1 MIEGL
6 IKSSLGTRLFVF
18 LMAIFVA
25 CAGWYAYSNLTI
37 EAFPDPTD
45 TQVQVIT
52 IYPGQP
58 SEEVERR
65 VSIPLERALNG
76 VPGLYRLRSISLF
89 GLSLVTLTFDDGVEP
104 LVARQ
109 QIMER
114 IPDANLPTGISPDLG
129 PLATP
134 IGEVYRYTL
143 EGAGADPMTL
153 RTVQDWVVRPAIMRV
168 QGVAD
173 VVSYGGLVKEIHVE
187 PDPTKMAALG
197 VVLDDLFQALSKAS
211 QNASGGSIERGSEL
225 FVIRSVGTFKS
236 LQDIGMVRVGF
247 HAGVPVKVSDV
258 ATVTV
263 GFLPRQG
270 VVTRGNNN
278 DAVQGIVLM
287 RRGMNPSVVLAGL
300 RTRLEELHAR
310 ALPDGIPTW
319 NFKDRGN
326 QVDVALQ
333 TSDENGQQ
341 IQHPLGVFA
350 GPCTAGKP
358 DPATLARAT
367 CGTIELTAVARG
379 DEIAAMK
386 GPEELA
392 RFRALK
398 IRIVP
403 FYDRTELVNTTL
415 DTVFHNLGE
424 GALLVSVVLFVF
436 LLSVRASLV
445 VTLVIPLSLAAS
457 FIYLHVRG
465 MSANLLSMGAVDFG
479 IIVDGAVILVEH
491 VFGHAAGDDYQR
503 QSSAQRIDTIYH
515 AAREVAKPTLFS
527 LLIIVAAYLPIFAL
541 QRVEGRIFA
550 PMAHTVV
557 SALVGAM
564 LVSFTLVPVLS
575 FFALRR
581 HKKIR
586 ESPVLKA
593 ARKAYDPL
601 LMGAMR
607 NPAAILIG
615 ALAVLYAGV
624 ELGPRLGTEFLPEL
638 NEGALYVTFTL
649 PAPISLTE
657 GRKLTPKITA
667 LMRKDRKPKPGELD
681 EHGNPKQWGDMPE
694 VTELLTQLGR
704 PEDGTDPTLPSNL
717 EIFVKMRPMKEWR
730 SQIKTLDDVIEIM
743 DENLKSIPGL
753 EYNFSQPIRDNVAEN
768 ISGQFG
774 QVAVKIYGDDL
785 GQLQTL
791 AESIEGEIGKVA
803 GVADLGIVRAS
814 EQPSIS
820 VVPKREA
827 LTRWDLDLGSLQD
840 YLETALSGHTA
851 TDLWEA
857 EKRFDVTVRLPIGAR
872 GSIEAIRNL
881 RVPLKDGSIVPVKA
895 LATVTM
901 GSSRAVIT
909 RENGKRYVGIRMNVR
924 NRDLGS
930 FIAEAQNRV
939 AANVKLPVG
948 YDILWGGEFEN
959 QQRAMKR
966 LTLVLPLSLLL
977 TFLLL
982 FSAFGTVWDATIILL
997 NLPVALI
1004 GGFVG
1009 LALVGMTLSVSAAV
1023 GFIALLG
1030 QAVLNGVLV
1039 VSAIR
1044 ARLDRGEDLWTAT
1057 IQGAR
1062 ERLRAILMTALLA
1075 ALGLLPAA
1083 MSHAIGSE
1091 TQRPIAV
1098 VVVSGTISSAILTL
1112 IVLPVSYYW
1121 AGAARNWF
1129 RQRRGG
1135 DPPTD
1140 IPRATAG

>member
-6 IKSSLGTRLFVF
+6 VKSSLHTRLLVF
-18 LMAIFVA
+18 ILAVFVA
-25 CAGWYAYSNLTI
+25 AAGYYSYSNLTI

-52 IYPGQP
+52 IYAGQP

-76 VPGLYRLRSISLF
+76 VPGLFRLRSISLF
-89 GLSLVTLTFDDGVEP
+89 GLSLVTLTFEDGVEP

-114 IPDANLPTGISPDLG
+114 IPDANLPPGIEPDLG

-143 EGAGADPMTL
+143 EGQGADPMTL

-168 QGVAD
+168 PGVAD

-187 PDPTKMAALG
+187 PDPTKMAQDG

-211 QNASGGSIERGSEL
+211 QNASGGSIERGTEL
-225 FVIRSVGTFKS
+225 FVIRSVGTFRS
-236 LQDIGMVRVGF
+236 LEDIGKVRVGY

-258 ATVTV
+258 ATITV
-263 GFLPRQG
+263 GYQPRQG
-270 VVTRGNNN
+270 VVTRGANQ
-278 DAVQGIVLM
+278 DAVEGIVLM
-287 RRGMNPSVVLAGL
+287 RRGQNPSVVLEAL
-300 RTRLEELHAR
+300 RKRIDELHEHS
-310 ALPDGIPTW
+310 LPTGIPNW
-319 NFKDRGN
+319 VVSPKGE
-326 QVDVALQ
+326 VSIQ

-341 IQHPLGVFA
+341 QSHPLGTFNGCKVVD
-350 GPCTAGKP
+350 PKVVCTG
-358 DPATLARAT
+358 ATLEWKQQGEDIVVTNGAT
-367 CGTIELTAVARG
+367 ELT
-379 DEIAAMK
+379 
-386 GPEELA
+386 
-392 RFRALK
+392 RFRPLR
-398 IRIVP
+398 IRVSP
-403 FYDRTELVNTTL
+403 FYDRTDLVDTTL
-415 DTVFHNLGE
+415 HTVFHNLAE
-424 GALLVSVVLFVF
+424 GALLVSGVLFIF
-436 LLSVRASLV
+436 LLSLRASLV

-457 FIYLHVRG
+457 FIYLHARG

-491 VFGHAAGDDYQR
+491 VFGHCAGDEYQR
-503 QSSAQRIDTIYH
+503 MPPERRIESIFQ
-515 AAREVAKPTLFS
+515 AAREVARPTLYS

-557 SALVGAM
+557 SALIGAM

-575 FFALRR
+575 FFALRK
-581 HKKIR
+581 HKKVR
-586 ESPVLKA
+586 ESPVLRV
-593 ARKAYDPL
+593 ARKAYDPVL
-601 LMGAMR
+601 ISSMR
-607 NPAAILIG
+607 NPAAVLVA
-615 ALAVLYAGV
+615 ALCLVCAGY
-624 ELGPRLGTEFLPEL
+624 ELAPRLGTEFLPEL
-638 NEGALYVTFTL
+638 NEGSLYVTFTL

-667 LMRKDRKPKPGELD
+667 LMRKDV
-681 EHGNPKQWGDMPE
+681 PE
-694 VTELLTQLGR
+694 VTELLSQLGR

-717 EIFVKMRPMKEWR
+717 EVFVKLKPMSEWR
-730 SQIKTLDDVIEIM
+730 DNIHTLDDIVDIM
-743 DENLKSIPGL
+743 DKNLKAMPGL

-785 GQLQTL
+785 TQLQSL
-791 AESIEGEIGKVA
+791 AEAMEGEIGKVA

-820 VVPKREA
+820 VTPRREM
-827 LTRWDLDLGSLQD
+827 LTHWDLDLGSLQD

-851 TDLWEA
+851 SELWEA
-857 EKRFDVTVRLPIGAR
+857 EKRFDVTVRLPLAAR
-872 GSIEAIRNL
+872 HSIEAIRNL
-881 RVPLKDGSIVPVKA
+881 RVPLKDGSLVPMRA
-895 LATVTM
+895 LADVDL

-930 FIAEAQNRV
+930 FIAEAQQRV
-939 AANVKLPVG
+939 AEHVKLPVG
-948 YDILWGGEFEN
+948 YDLLWGGEFEN

-966 LTLVLPLSLLL
+966 LSLVLPLSILL

-997 NLPVALI
+997 NMPVALL
-1004 GGFVG
+1004 GGLV
-1009 LALVGMTLSVSAAV
+1009 ALGMAGMTLSVSAAV

-1044 ARLDRGEDLWTAT
+1044 ARLDRGQDLWTAT
-1057 IQGAR
+1057 IEGAR

-1075 ALGLLPAA
+1075 SLGLLPAA

-1098 VVVSGTISSAILTL
+1098 VVVGGTISSALLTL

-1121 AGAARNWF
+1121 AGVARQWF
-1129 RQRRGG
+1129 HRRRGKDVG
-1135 DPPTD
+1135 PDV
-1140 IPRATAG
+1140 PRATAE

>member
-6 IKSSLGTRLFVF
+6 VKGSLQTRLLVF
-18 LMAIFVA
+18 ILAVFVA
-25 CAGWYAYSNLTI
+25 AGGWYAYSNLTI

-76 VPGLYRLRSISLF
+76 VPGLFRLRSISLF
-89 GLSLVTLTFDDGVEP
+89 GLSLVTLTFEDGVEP

-114 IPDANLPTGISPDLG
+114 IPDANLPPGIEPDLG

-143 EGAGADPMTL
+143 EGRGADPMTL
-153 RTVQDWVVRPAIMRV
+153 RTIQDWVVRPALMRV
-168 QGVAD
+168 PGVAD

-187 PDPTKMAALG
+187 PDPTKMASLG

-211 QNASGGSIERGSEL
+211 ENASGGSIERGSEL
-225 FVIRSVGTFKS
+225 FVIRSIGTFQS
-236 LQDIGMVRVGF
+236 TDDIAKVRVGF
-247 HAGVPVKVSDV
+247 HAGVPVRVSDV

-263 GFLPRQG
+263 GYQPRQG
-270 VVTRGNNN
+270 VVTRGTN
-278 DAVQGIVLM
+278 DDTVEGIVLM
-287 RRGMNPSVVLAGL
+287 RRGQNPSVVLGAL
-300 RTRLEELHAR
+300 RQRVEELHAR
-310 ALPDGIPTW
+310 ALPDGI
-319 NFKDRGN
+319 R
-326 QVDVALQ
+326 
-333 TSDENGQQ
+333 
-341 IQHPLGVFA
+341 I
-350 GPCTAGKP
+350 
-358 DPATLARAT
+358 RA
-367 CGTIELTAVARG
+367 
-379 DEIAAMK
+379 
-386 GPEELA
+386 
-392 RFRALK
+392 
-398 IRIVP
+398 
-403 FYDRTELVNTTL
+403 FYDRTELVDTTL
-415 DTVFHNLGE
+415 DTVFHNLAE

-436 LLSVRASLV
+436 LLSIRASLV
-445 VTLVIPLSLAAS
+445 VTIVIPLSLAAS
-457 FIYLHVRG
+457 FIYLHARG

-491 VFGHAAGDDYQR
+491 VFGHCAGDDYEHKTE
-503 QSSAQRIDTIYH
+503 AERIASIYG
-515 AAREVAKPTLFS
+515 AAREVARPTLFS

-564 LVSFTLVPVLS
+564 LVSFTLVPALS

-586 ESPVLKA
+586 ESPVLRV
-593 ARKAYDPL
+593 ARTAYDPVL
-601 LMGAMR
+601 LGAMR
-607 NPAAILIG
+607 NPAAVLIG
-615 ALAVLYAGV
+615 ALALVYAGV

-649 PAPISLTE
+649 PASISLTE

-667 LMRKDRKPKPGELD
+667 LMQKDL
-681 EHGNPKQWGDMPE
+681 PE
-694 VTELLTQLGR
+694 VVELLSQLGR

-717 EIFVKMRPMKEWR
+717 EVFVKLRPMKEWR
-730 SQIKTLDDVIEIM
+730 TNIHTLDDIVDVM
-743 DENLKSIPGL
+743 NKNLKAIPGL

-785 GQLQTL
+785 QQLQAIAGAMET
-791 AESIEGEIGKVA
+791 EIGKVA

-820 VVPKREA
+820 VSPKRDA
-827 LTRWDLDLGSLQD
+827 LTRWDLDLSSLQD

-851 TDLWEA
+851 SELWDA
-857 EKRFDVTVRLPIGAR
+857 EKRFDVTVRLPVAAR
-872 GSIEAIRNL
+872 HSIEMIRNL
-881 RVPLKDGSIVPVKA
+881 RVPLKDGSIVPVRA
-895 LATVTM
+895 LADVTL

-930 FIAEAQNRV
+930 FIAEAQQRV

-948 YDILWGGEFEN
+948 YDLLWGGEFEN

-982 FSAFGTVWDATIILL
+982 FSAFGTVWDATIILI
-997 NLPVALI
+997 NLPVALL
-1004 GGFVG
+1004 GGLLG
-1009 LALVGMTLSVSAAV
+1009 LSLVGMTLSVSAAV

-1044 ARLDRGEDLWTAT
+1044 ARVDRGQDLWTAT
-1057 IQGAR
+1057 IEGAR

-1075 ALGLLPAA
+1075 SLGLLPAA

-1098 VVVSGTISSAILTL
+1098 VVVGGTISSALLTL

-1121 AGAARNWF
+1121 AGAARRWLRN
-1129 RQRRGG
+1129 RRGAL
-1135 DPPTD
+1135 DVL
-1140 IPRATAG
+1140 

>member
-6 IKSSLGTRLFVF
+6 IKGSLSTRLLVF
-18 LMAIFVA
+18 ILAVFVA
-25 CAGWYAYSNLTI
+25 AAGYYAYSNLTI

-76 VPGLYRLRSISLF
+76 VPGLFRLRSISLF
-89 GLSLVTLTFDDGVEP
+89 GLSLVTLTFEDGVEP

-114 IPDANLPTGISPDLG
+114 IPDAGLPQGIEPDLG

-153 RTVQDWVVRPAIMRV
+153 RTVQDWVVVPALKRV
-168 QGVAD
+168 PGVAD

-187 PDPTKMAALG
+187 PDPTKMAATG
-197 VVLDDLFQALSKAS
+197 VVLDDIFQALSKAS
-211 QNASGGSIERGSEL
+211 QNASGGSIERGAEL

-236 LQDIGMVRVGF
+236 LDDIGKVRVGF
-247 HAGVPVKVSDV
+247 HSGVPVKVSDV
-258 ATVTV
+258 ATI
-263 GFLPRQG
+263 GFGYAPRQG
-270 VVTRGNNN
+270 VVTRGDN
-278 DAVQGIVLM
+278 DDTVEGIVLM
-287 RRGMNPSVVLAGL
+287 RRGQNPSVVLAAL
-300 RTRLEELHAR
+300 RERIAELHAHSLPNGLP
-310 ALPDGIPTW
+310 AWVLKPDGNKT
-319 NFKDRGN
+319 DVVMQLADESGHE
-326 QVDVALQ
+326 VD
-333 TSDENGQQ
+333 
-341 IQHPLGVFA
+341 HPVGSYD
-350 GPCTAGKP
+350 GKCEMM
-358 DPATLARAT
+358 ARAPPGT
-367 CGTIELTAVARG
+367 LGGVKCGGVELHAIAQGLDVHVDEVAG
-379 DEIAAMK
+379 AAPAK
-386 GPEELA
+386 ELVRA
-392 RFRALK
+392 RAIK
-398 IRIVP
+398 IRLNP
-403 FYDRTELVNTTL
+403 FYDRTDLVDTTL
-415 DTVFHNLGE
+415 DTVFHNLAE
-424 GALLVSVVLFVF
+424 GALLVSIVLFIF

-445 VTLVIPLSLAAS
+445 VALVIPLSLAAS
-457 FIYLHVRG
+457 FIYLHMRG

-491 VFGHAAGDDYQR
+491 VFGHVAGEEYQH
-503 QSSAQRIDTIYH
+503 QTPGQRIQSITH
-515 AAREVAKPTLFS
+515 AAREVARPTLFS

-564 LVSFTLVPVLS
+564 LVSFTLVPVLC

-581 HKKIR
+581 HKKVKD
-586 ESPVLKA
+586 SPVLRVA
-593 ARKAYDPL
+593 SRAYAPV
-601 LMGAMR
+601 LMNAMK
-607 NPAAILIG
+607 NPI
-615 ALAVLYAGV
+615 AVLLGSLALVYAGI
-624 ELGPRLGTEFLPEL
+624 ELAPRLGTEFLPEL
-638 NEGALYVTFTL
+638 NEGALYVTYTL

-667 LMRKDRKPKPGELD
+667 LMRKDL
-681 EHGNPKQWGDMPE
+681 PE
-694 VTELLTQLGR
+694 VTELLSQLGR

-717 EIFVKMRPMKEWR
+717 EVFVKLKPMSEWR
-730 SQIKTLDDVIEIM
+730 SNIHSLDDIVEVM
-743 DENLKSIPGL
+743 NKNLKAIPGL

-774 QVAVKIYGDDL
+774 QVALKIYGDDL
-785 GQLQTL
+785 EQLQKL
-791 AESIEGEIGKVA
+791 AEAMEAQIANVA

-820 VVPKREA
+820 VTPNRDA

-840 YLETALSGHTA
+840 FLETALSGHTA
-851 TDLWEA
+851 SDFWEY
-857 EKRFDVTVRLPIGAR
+857 EKHFDVTVRLPLATR
-872 GSIEAIRNL
+872 HSVEAIRGL
-881 RVPLKDGSIVPVKA
+881 RVPLKDGSLVPVRA
-895 LATVTM
+895 LADVTM

-909 RENGKRYVGIRMNVR
+909 RENGKRYVGVRMNVR

-930 FIAEAQNRV
+930 FIAEAQQRV
-939 AANVKLPVG
+939 GEHVQMPVG
-948 YDILWGGEFEN
+948 YDVLWGGEFEN

-966 LTLVLPLSLLL
+966 LTLVLPLSILL

-997 NLPVALI
+997 NMPVALL
-1004 GGFVG
+1004 GGLLG
-1009 LALVGMTLSVSAAV
+1009 LSFVGMTLSVSAAV

-1044 ARLDRGEDLWTAT
+1044 TRIDRGQDLWTAT
-1057 IQGAR
+1057 IGGAR
-1062 ERLRAILMTALLA
+1062 DRLRAILMTALLA
-1075 ALGLLPAA
+1075 SLGLLPAA
-1083 MSHAIGSE
+1083 TSHAIGSE

-1098 VVVSGTISSAILTL
+1098 VVVGGTLSSALLTL
-1112 IVLPVSYYW
+1112 IVLPVTYYW
-1121 AGAARNWF
+1121 AGYLRAAWHR
-1129 RQRRGG
+1129 RRGEHVA
-1135 DPPTD
+1135 PEV
-1140 IPRATAG
+1140 PRATAE

>member
-6 IKSSLGTRLFVF
+6 VKSSLHTRLLVF
-18 LMAIFVA
+18 ILAVFVA
-25 CAGWYAYSNLTI
+25 AAGWYSYSNLTI

-76 VPGLYRLRSISLF
+76 VPGLFRLRSISLF
-89 GLSLVTLTFDDGVEP
+89 GLSLVTLTFEDGVEP

-114 IPDANLPTGISPDLG
+114 IPDANLPPGIEPDLG

-143 EGAGADPMTL
+143 EGQGADPMTL

-168 QGVAD
+168 PGVAD

-187 PDPTKMAALG
+187 PDPTKMAQDG

-211 QNASGGSIERGSEL
+211 QNASGGSIERGTEL
-225 FVIRSVGTFKS
+225 FVIRSVGTFRT
-236 LQDIGMVRVGF
+236 LEDIGKVRVGY

-258 ATVTV
+258 ATITV
-263 GFLPRQG
+263 GYQPRQG
-270 VVTRGNNN
+270 VVTREGNQ
-278 DAVQGIVLM
+278 DAVEGIVLM
-287 RRGMNPSVVLAGL
+287 RRGQNPSVVLDAL
-300 RTRLEELHAR
+300 RKRIKDLHEHS
-310 ALPDGIPTW
+310 LPTGIPSWVVTP
-319 NFKDRGN
+319 KGE
-326 QVDVALQ
+326 VSLQ

-341 IQHPLGVFA
+341 QDHPLGTFKGCKIA
-350 GPCTAGKP
+350 
-358 DPATLARAT
+358 DPKVTCADATLEWKQQGDDIVVTNGAK
-367 CGTIELTAVARG
+367 ELT
-379 DEIAAMK
+379 
-386 GPEELA
+386 
-392 RFRALK
+392 RFRPLR
-398 IRIVP
+398 IRISP
-403 FYDRTELVNTTL
+403 FYDRTELVDTTL
-415 DTVFHNLGE
+415 HTVFHNLAE
-424 GALLVSVVLFVF
+424 GALLVSCVLFIF
-436 LLSVRASLV
+436 LLSLRASLV

-457 FIYLHVRG
+457 FIYLHMRG

-491 VFGHAAGDDYQR
+491 VFGHCAGDEYQHM
-503 QSSAQRIDTIYH
+503 SAERRIDSIFH
-515 AAREVAKPTLFS
+515 AAKEVARPTLFS

-581 HKKIR
+581 HKKVR
-586 ESPVLKA
+586 ESPVLRV
-593 ARKAYDPL
+593 ARKAYDPAL
-601 LMGAMR
+601 IASMR
-607 NPAAILIG
+607 NPAAVLVA
-615 ALAVLYAGV
+615 ALCLVAAGY
-624 ELGPRLGTEFLPEL
+624 ELAPRLGTEFLPEL
-638 NEGALYVTFTL
+638 NEGSLYVTFTL

-667 LMRKDRKPKPGELD
+667 LMRKDL
-681 EHGNPKQWGDMPE
+681 PE
-694 VTELLTQLGR
+694 VTELLSQLGR

-717 EIFVKMRPMKEWR
+717 EVFVKLKPMSEWR
-730 SQIKTLDDVIEIM
+730 SNIHTLDDVIDVM
-743 DENLKSIPGL
+743 DRNLKAMPGL

-785 GQLQTL
+785 GKLQNL
-791 AESIEGEIGKVA
+791 AEAMEGEIGKVA

-820 VVPKREA
+820 VTPRRDA
-827 LTRWDLDLGSLQD
+827 LTHWDLDLGSLQD

-851 TDLWEA
+851 SELWEA
-857 EKRFDVTVRLPIGAR
+857 EKRFDVTVRLPLAAR
-872 GSIEAIRNL
+872 HSIEAIRNL
-881 RVPLKDGSIVPVKA
+881 RVPLKDGALVPVRA
-895 LATVTM
+895 LADVEL
-901 GSSRAVIT
+901 GASRAVIT

-930 FIAEAQNRV
+930 FIAEAQQRV
-939 AANVKLPVG
+939 AEHVKMPVG
-948 YDILWGGEFEN
+948 YDLLWGGEFEN

-966 LTLVLPLSLLL
+966 LSLVLPLSILL

-997 NLPVALI
+997 NMPVALL
-1004 GGFVG
+1004 GG
-1009 LALVGMTLSVSAAV
+1009 LIALGFAGMTLSVSAAV

-1044 ARLDRGEDLWTAT
+1044 ARLDRGQDLWTAT
-1057 IQGAR
+1057 IEGAR

-1075 ALGLLPAA
+1075 SLGLLPAA

-1098 VVVSGTISSAILTL
+1098 VVVGGTISSALLTL

-1121 AGAARNWF
+1121 AGVARTWF
-1129 RQRRGG
+1129 HRRRGK
-1135 DPPTD
+1135 DVAPD
-1140 IPRATAG
+1140 VPRATAE